1 MKLTVLG
8 ARGSIPCSGKDV
20 VKYGGETTSA
30 LVETADGNL
39 IILDL
44 GTGVRLL
51 GNEILKNPDY
61 PKDFHVLLTH
71 AHWDHLMGFPFF
83 APIYSEEYTLYFHG
97 WGDAQRSVRSLFEEA
112 MKPPF
117 FPVDLNNVAAKL
129 DFNEDPKEFYIGN
142 VKVNRFP
149 LCHPNGGCGFSL
161 EEDGKR
167 LCFFPDNELGYDH
180 PGCKSYDSIV
190 EFCKGTQVLIHDA
203 EYYQEEYEKFTRGFG
218 HTVFEEAVKL
228 GLDAEVERLLLWHH
242 KPERT
247 DEQIDSIQ
255 ERARQIAKDA
265 SSSMVCDAAC
275 KGMVIEL

>member
-1 MKLTVLG
+1 MKLTILG
-8 ARGSIPCSGKDV
+8 ARGSIPCSGVEV

-30 LVETADGNL
+30 YVESKSGHL

-51 GNEILKNPDY
+51 GNDIIENPNG
-61 PKDFHVLLTH
+61 PKKFHVLLTH

-83 APIYSEEYTLYFHG
+83 APLYSEDYTLYFHG

-117 FPVDLNNVAAKL
+117 FPVDLKNVAAEL
-129 DFNEDPKEFYIGN
+129 DFNEDPEEFQIGS

-161 EEDGKR
+161 EEEGKR
-167 LCFFPDNELGYDH
+167 ICFFPDNELTFDH
-180 PGCKSYDSIV
+180 PGCRSYDAIV
-190 EFCKGTQVLIHDA
+190 EFCQGADVLIHDA
-203 EYYQEEYEKFTRGFG
+203 EYYREEYEKFTRGFG
-218 HTVFEEAVKL
+218 HTVFDDTVKL
-228 GLDAEVERLLLWHH
+228 ALDAKVKRLLLWHH

-247 DEQIDSIQ
+247 DEQVDAMQ
-255 ERARQIAKDA
+255 EKARAQIKEAGGA
-265 SSSMVCDAAC
+265 TICDAAY
-275 KGMVIEL
+275 KGMVIEP